1 MEFWHVVYVSLKD
14 KQPQISWAVYNTADE
29 AYVAAAYALKRSD
42 EPLGYFI
49 GWNMGVDDHGV
60 VETYLPLG
68 GPHRFDMKRVG
79 KKFELFFDDE
89 CLTCVGEEV

>member
-1 MEFWHVVYVSLKD
+1 MELWHVVYVSVRD
-14 KQPQISWAVYNTADE
+14 KQPQVSWSVFNTADE
-29 AYVAAAYALKRSD
+29 AYVAAAYSLKRS
-42 EPLGYFI
+42 EESLGYFI
-49 GWNMGVDDHGV
+49 GCKSMETDLSV

-79 KKFELFFDDE
+79 ARYEIFFDDV